1 MNTLFVISGPSGVGK
16 GTLVKQIG
24 KVMPELA
31 VSVSCTTREPRKG
44 EVNGREYH
52 FMKREEFERR
62 IREGDFLEY
71 DEHFGNYYGTPKSF
85 VIEAVKH
92 KSVVLEIDVVGAL
105 NAKEAL
111 KDSVENI
118 VLIFVDPP
126 DLKTLIERLKGRS
139 SESEEELNARLARV
153 EYELSLKDR
162 YDYILV
168 NDDLSA
174 ATARL
179 KEMIQKETEKQ
190 ERR

>member
-85 VIEAVKH
+85 VIEEVKH

-126 DLKTLIERLKGRS
+126 DLQTLIKRLKGRS

>member
-85 VIEAVKH
+85 VIEEVKH

-126 DLKTLIERLKGRS
+126 DLKTLIARLKGRS

-153 EYELSLKDR
+153 EYELSLKDQ

>member
-31 VSVSCTTREPRKG
+31 VSISCTTREPRKG

-52 FMKREEFERR
+52 FMNREEFERR

-153 EYELSLKDR
+153 EYELSLKDQ